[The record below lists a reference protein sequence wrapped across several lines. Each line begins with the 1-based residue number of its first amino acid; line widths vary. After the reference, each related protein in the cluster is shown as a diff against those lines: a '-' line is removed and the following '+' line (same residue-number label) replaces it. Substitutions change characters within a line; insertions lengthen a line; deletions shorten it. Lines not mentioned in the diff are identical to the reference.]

1 MMSPSHGEGRRF
13 ESGRAHTVKHLED
26 SYIKEFDAIV
36 QDVKDGKLILTQT
49 YFYPVSGGQPTD
61 TGVIIRKA
69 DNKTFTVVGVKK
81 SDGAVVHE
89 VAEEGLA
96 VGDEVRCVID
106 WDRRHRL
113 MRAHTAAHVV
123 SEIIHRQTGALIT
136 GNQLELDKVRIDF
149 SLEAFDSAAFA
160 KHLEEANGV
169 IARALPVTT
178 TILPREEAMR
188 LPTISKL
195 ATGLPEHIR
204 EVRVVTIEGFDQQ
217 GCGGTHVK
225 NTSEIGILEF
235 LKAENKGQKNRR
247 VYIRLSRS

>member
-1 MMSPSHGEGRRF
+1 M
-13 ESGRAHTVKHLED
+13 KHLED
-26 SYIKEFDAIV
+26 PYIKEFDATV
-36 QDVKDGKLILTQT
+36 QDVKDGKLILLNQT

-61 TGVIIRKA
+61 TGIVVRKT
-69 DNKTFTVVGVKK
+69 DTKKFKVVTVRKIEGTVAHEL
-81 SDGAVVHE
+81 DG
-89 VAEEGLA
+89 EGLA
-96 VGDEVRCVID
+96 AGDEVHCIID

-113 MRAHTAAHVV
+113 MRSHTAAHIV
-123 SEIIHRQTGALIT
+123 SEIIHHQTGALIT

-149 SLEAFDSAAFA
+149 SLDAFDPAAFA
-160 KHLEEANGV
+160 KYLEEANQV

-178 TILPREEAMR
+178 KTLPREEAMR

-195 ATGLPEHIR
+195 AAGLPEHIR

-225 NTSEIGILEF
+225 NTAEIGPLEF

-247 VYIRLSRS
+247 VYFKLAG